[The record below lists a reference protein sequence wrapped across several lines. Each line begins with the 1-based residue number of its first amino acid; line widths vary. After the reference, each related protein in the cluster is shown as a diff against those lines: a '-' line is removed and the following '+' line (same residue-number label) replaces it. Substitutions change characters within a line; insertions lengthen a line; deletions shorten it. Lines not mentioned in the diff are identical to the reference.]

1 MAQSKIDKIEIQNF
15 KFFPKL
21 EKPIEVNGKHILL
34 YGENGSGKSSIYW
47 ALYTLLEASNKADV
61 DDITKYFDPKNQE
74 RLLNINLDQTLPAT
88 PKSYLQFSFLDN
100 SKPFYLGLDDT
111 SINGNVDA
119 QKSNFSSDFINY
131 RHLLNL
137 YNFAHS
143 EEIDI
148 FHFFQYAVLPYVK
161 FTPVKYWQKKKDG
174 TIDDLETDSASKI
187 FEFVKR
193 GPKRNKKTK
202 GGKNRYPI
210 RKEPEYA
217 EFNNIVNGFYSNLET
232 LITYIN
238 TEGNPILKEDL
249 GYDITFKLILDRD
262 KKIKSAK
269 RYLNTD
275 GSLITEV
282 LFKNNNGKLKDK
294 DFHKDSFGLTEQNY
308 EMPGFHIWL
317 KITEYEGKTDV
328 VNRAHSFLNE
338 AKLTAVALAIRLAI
352 LKRTLDQDAKL
363 KLLVFDDLMISLDMS
378 NREKIINLILNKYI
392 KEYQVFI
399 LTHDKVMFED
409 TKNHIQLHHASIAK
423 KTGITAAEKM
433 AGISIDTKI
442 KEEIENNWVFYEMYQ
457 ATNKDNYTQP
467 FITTNQT
474 SIQKALFYF
483 KEQVDY
489 NACGNNLRRALEDF
503 FRSFI
508 PYNFF
513 RDEHNNPQPAVD
525 KTLGKLITK
534 AYVYFDYV
542 GFDNSILDL
551 LDRYVKRSLNPSS
564 HYNPKANFYRKEL
577 EDVFKVYFELNQ
589 LKNYPLI
596 EKDNILMFEVETEE
610 GNKYKYEMQLLDNI
624 LVYNKNDKN
633 PYFILDKDK
642 RSYGYVSFTKNEEEP
657 QLGNGKS
664 AVMTLQEIYDFTIR
678 GIKSKLKENP
688 IKIANVYQIF
698 YDINGKT
705 IEELLNEINS

>member
-47 ALYTLLEASNKADV
+47 ALYTLLEASNKADI

-74 RLLNINLDQTLPAT
+74 RLLNINLDQTLPTT

-100 SKPFYLGLDDT
+100 SKPFYLALDDT

-119 QKSNFSSDFINY
+119 RKSNFSSDFINY

-174 TIDDLETDSASKI
+174 TIDDLNTDSASKI
-187 FEFVKR
+187 FDFVKR

-210 RKEPEYA
+210 RKEAEYT

-238 TEGNPILKEDL
+238 TEGNPILKDDL

-262 KKIKSAK
+262 RVLKSTK

-275 GSLITEV
+275 GAIITEV
-282 LFKNNNGKLKDK
+282 LFKNINKSIKDK
-294 DFHKDSFGLTEQNY
+294 DFHKDSFGLSGQNY

-317 KITEYEGKTDV
+317 KITEYEGKKDV

-423 KTGITAAEKM
+423 KNGITEVDKLAGETIEK
-433 AGISIDTKI
+433 KI
-442 KEEIENNWVFYEMYQ
+442 KEEIDNNWLFYEMYQ

-503 FRSFI
+503 FISFI
-508 PYNFF
+508 PQSYF
-513 RDEHNNPQPAVD
+513 RDKQFNPSPAVE
-525 KTLGKLITK
+525 KMLGKLIKK
-534 AYVYFDYV
+534 AYSYFEYV
-542 GFDNSILDL
+542 GYDTTILDA
-551 LDRYVKRSLNPSS
+551 LDRYIKRSLNPSS

-577 EDVFKVYFELNQ
+577 EDIFKIYFQLNQ
-589 LKNYPLI
+589 LKRIPLL
-596 EKDNILMFEVETEE
+596 ESNSILKFDVHTTDGTKYTYITQVMDDVLYYEN
-610 GNKYKYEMQLLDNI
+610 GNSKY
-624 LVYNKNDKN
+624 
-633 PYFILDKDK
+633 ILDYKDK
-642 RSYGYVSFTKNEEEP
+642 RKYGLIGCTENDITTQLFNNSATSLMSLEKLYLYTTDAIKKQKKQQPIFNYNFTDVYYDNDGVS
-657 QLGNGKS
+657 
-664 AVMTLQEIYDFTIR
+664 
-678 GIKSKLKENP
+678 LKDLLN
-688 IKIANVYQIF
+688 KIA
-698 YDINGKT
+698 
-705 IEELLNEINS
+705 

>member
-61 DDITKYFDPKNQE
+61 DDTTKYFDPKNQE
-74 RLLNINLDQTLPAT
+74 RLLNINLDQMRPTT
-88 PKSYLQFSFLDN
+88 PKSYLQFSFLD
-100 SKPFYLGLDDT
+100 STKPFYLSLDDT
-111 SINGNVDA
+111 SINSNIDA

-161 FTPVKYWQKKKDG
+161 FTPVKYWQRKKDG

-187 FEFVKR
+187 FDFVKR
-193 GPKRNKKTK
+193 GPKRDKKTI

-210 RKEPEYA
+210 RKEPEYG

-238 TEGNPILKEDL
+238 TEGNPILKDDL
-249 GYDITFKLILDRD
+249 GYDITYKLILDRD
-262 KKIKSAK
+262 RKLKSTK

-275 GSLITEV
+275 GSIVTEV
-282 LFKNNNGKLKDK
+282 LFKNKNVKIKEK
-294 DFHKDSFGLTEQNY
+294 DFHKDSFGLSGQNY

-317 KITEYEGKTDV
+317 KITEYEGKKDV

-338 AKLTAVALAIRLAI
+338 ARLTAVALAIRLAI

-409 TKNHIQLHHASIAK
+409 TRNHIQLHHASIAK
-423 KTGITAAEKM
+423 KTGITAAEKT

-442 KEEIENNWVFYEMYQ
+442 KEEIENNWLFYEMYQ

-503 FRSFI
+503 FISFI
-508 PYNFF
+508 PQSYF
-513 RDEHNNPQPAVD
+513 RDKKFNPSPATE
-525 KTLGKLITK
+525 KMLGKLITK
-534 AYVYFDYV
+534 AYQYFDYV
-542 GFDNSILDL
+542 GYDTSILDA

-577 EDVFKVYFELNQ
+577 EDIFKIYFELKH
-589 LKNYPLI
+589 LKAVPLI
-596 EKDNILMFEVETEE
+596 EKNSIIKFDIVTTD
-610 GNKYKYEMQLLDNI
+610 GNKYTYTIQLMDDILYYEKNNVKYILESKDKSKYGLLGCTINDINTQLFNYPSTSLMTLAKLYLYTTDNI
-624 LVYNKNDKN
+624 KRHLHKQPIFNYNFTDVYYDNDG
-633 PYFILDKDK
+633 ISLKDLL
-642 RSYGYVSFTKNEEEP
+642 N
-657 QLGNGKS
+657 
-664 AVMTLQEIYDFTIR
+664 
-678 GIKSKLKENP
+678 
-688 IKIANVYQIF
+688 KIA
-698 YDINGKT
+698 
-705 IEELLNEINS
+705 